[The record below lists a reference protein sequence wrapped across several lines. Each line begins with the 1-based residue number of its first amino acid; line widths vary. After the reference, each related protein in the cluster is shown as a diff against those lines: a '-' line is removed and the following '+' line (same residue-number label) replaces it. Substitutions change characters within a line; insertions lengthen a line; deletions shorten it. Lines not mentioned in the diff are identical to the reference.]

1 MAIIPYIKM
10 KTCKYVYVL
19 ASSANDTYYEQF
31 LLSAASLRLYNPD
44 SEIIVLVD
52 AKTGDTLS
60 GGRSGFKKYVS
71 KTKIISVPP
80 EFSQKEAS
88 RWIKTSIHHYVT
100 GDFLFIDCDT
110 VITGDLASDFPHDI
124 QAGAVLDT
132 HVTLDRHHI
141 REIFQQEDVK
151 AGFVSSLKT
160 NIRYNGGLIFC
171 KDAAPARQFFEKWHS
186 LWLEG
191 RKRGCTQDMPSLNQA
206 NYESGNIITELGGE
220 WNCQISHN
228 GLPYLSG
235 AKIIHYYA
243 TSLIS
248 FEPAY
253 TLASPEI
260 FASIKETGSLSSD
273 ILRLLED
280 PRSAFTDNSRIIAD
294 RASLDI
300 IDSGYFSKLLWLR
313 RSHKKMFF
321 SLSNLISKIKKPGKK
336 K

>member
-1 MAIIPYIKM
+1 M
-10 KTCKYVYVL
+10 KYVYVL

-110 VITGDLASDFPHDI
+110 IIAGNLASDFPYGI

-141 REIFQQEDVK
+141 RENFQQEDVK

-171 KDAAPARQFFEKWHS
+171 KDDSPARQFFEKWHS

-206 NYESGNIITELGGE
+206 NYESENIITELRGE
-220 WNCQISHN
+220 WNCQIGHN

-243 TSLIS
+243 TSLVS

-253 TLASPEI
+253 KPASPDI
-260 FASIKETGSLSSD
+260 LNSIKETGELSPK
-273 ILRLLED
+273 ILKLLED
-280 PRSAFTDNSRIIAD
+280 PKAAFMEKSRIIAD
-294 RASLDI
+294 EAVLDI
-300 IDSGYFSKLLWLR
+300 LDSAYFQKLLWLR
-313 RSHKKMFF
+313 RSHKKQFF
-321 SLSNLISKIKKPGKK
+321 SLDKFISKIKKPGANSN
-336 K
+336 